1 MRVQFLPG
9 LPFMSAKNYD
19 ELMQQRQQ
27 RQHERERQRARD
39 REFLREQ
46 ERARALERQRNEDD
60 MLITSICCIL

>member
-19 ELMQQRQQ
+19 ELIQQ

>member
-1 MRVQFLPG
+1 
-9 LPFMSAKNYD
+9 MSAKNYD
-19 ELMQQRQQ
+19 ELIQQ

-46 ERARALERQRNEDD
+46 ERALEQERARQRNEDD